1 MALLPN
7 AAAMAPVAST
17 IPEKLPPLPPEAPL
31 LDSSSINSEDAAVGA
46 GVAVGAAVVLED
58 EIIDDVD
65 GDVEWLDED
74 DETKPAQG

>member
-31 LDSSSINSEDAAVGA
+31 LDSSSINMLNGWTRTMKQS
-46 GVAVGAAVVLED
+46 LRK
-58 EIIDDVD
+58 
-65 GDVEWLDED
+65 
-74 DETKPAQG
+74 DETCAQGIDWS